1 MKTFL
6 LIGANSAVAKELT
19 AQLLSE
25 GHKICSISRTPSG
38 FSGVSHYTLD
48 PLHDDLPEMDEAID
62 GLVYFPGTIQLKPF
76 RSLKPADFETDLQ
89 VNVLGAI
96 KSIQHFLPAL
106 KKSEHASVVMF
117 STVAVQQGMP
127 FHASVAL
134 SKGAVEG
141 LIRSLAAEFAPSIR
155 FNCIAPSL
163 TNTPMAER
171 FLNTPEKQAASAQRH
186 PMKTIGT
193 PADLAAMTAFL
204 LSDQS
209 GWITGQVLH
218 VDGGMST
225 LKI

>member
-6 LIGANSAVAKELT
+6 LIGANSAVAQELT
-19 AQLLSE
+19 ATLLSE
-25 GHKICSISRTPSG
+25 GHRVYSISRTASD
-38 FSGVSHYTLD
+38 FSGAVHHTLD
-48 PLHDDLPEMDEAID
+48 PVRDQLPEIDEPLD
-62 GLVYFPGTIQLKPF
+62 GLVYFPGTINLKPF
-76 RSLKPADFETDLQ
+76 RSLKPADFEADLQ
-89 VNVLGAI
+89 VNVMGAI
-96 KSIQHFLPAL
+96 KCLQHYLPAL
-106 KKSEHASVVMF
+106 KKSEKASVVMF

-141 LIRSLAAEFAPSIR
+141 LIRSLAAEFASSIR

-171 FLNTPEKQAASAQRH
+171 FLNTPEKQAASAQRN
-186 PMKTIGT
+186 PMKMIGT
-193 PADLAAMTAFL
+193 PVDLAAMTAFL

-209 GWITGQVLH
+209 GWITGQIMH

-225 LKI
+225 VRI